1 MMAMFFSEQS
11 RRRSSSIT
19 NEKAALKE
27 DLSLAMMELDSVTQ
41 ENEDLQFKIKRYIR
55 YT

>member
-1 MMAMFFSEQS
+1 MHFSEHQ

-41 ENEDLQFKIKRYIR
+41 ENDDLQFKIQR
-55 YT
+55 